1 MSDPVNHPAH
11 YNVAGAKYEA
21 IRIIDDWRLGFSLG
35 NAVKYL
41 LRAKH
46 KGNELEDLRKAHWYI
61 RHAAE
66 VGERPS
72 LSIDQATITVEEVV
86 GAWMCSQLES
96 ILFDIACGRVLPAA
110 VRLAAYIDTYHGEM
124 PK

>member
-1 MSDPVNHPAH
+1 MSDAVNNPAH

-46 KGNELEDLRKAHWYI
+46 KGNEREDLAKAHWYL

-66 VGERPS
+66 IGEHPGV
-72 LSIDQATITVEEVV
+72 LMDQFSITVEEVV
-86 GAWMCSQLES
+86 GAWMCSQLEAV
-96 ILFDIACGRVLPAA
+96 LFDIACGRITPAA
-110 VRLAAYIDTYHGEM
+110 VRLASYISIHFDGDHV
-124 PK
+124 